1 MVATWGQS
9 TGGSKRLSIRPL
21 REIDHFPYCAS
32 MIRTFQGIKPTIPTS
47 CFIEAT
53 AVVIGDVVMG
63 EECSVWFNAVIRGD
77 VHFIRIGD
85 RTNVQDL
92 CMLHVTHDTHPLI
105 IGNGVTIGHSVVLHG
120 CTIRDRVLVGMGA
133 IIMDGAV
140 IGEDSVV
147 GAGALVTEGTIV
159 PPKSL
164 ILGSPAKVKRSVTEQ
179 ELSWIKES
187 AENYVRYANQY
198 MSDSGKNAGFKV

>member
-1 MVATWGQS
+1 
-9 TGGSKRLSIRPL
+9 
-21 REIDHFPYCAS
+21 

-47 CFIEAT
+47 CFIEET

-77 VHFIRIGD
+77 VHHIRIGD

-105 IGNGVTIGHSVVLHG
+105 IGNGVTIGHNVVLHG

-147 GAGALVTEGTIV
+147 GAGALVTEGTMV
-159 PPKSL
+159 APKSL
-164 ILGSPAKVKRSVTEQ
+164 VLGSPAKVKRSVTEQ

-187 AENYVRYANQY
+187 AENYVRYASQY